1 VSPLVPTLWLVEALR
16 IVVFGVFG
24 LVVGSFLTVVA
35 DRVPQHRSI
44 VAPRSAC
51 PRCGAMIRARDNIPV
66 VSWLLL
72 RGRCRSCG
80 ERISALYPA
89 TELATAG
96 LFAGAAAAFGGL
108 LQAAMVAAFLALLV
122 AVSIIDAQYRIIPN
136 RLVYP
141 SYAAF
146 GAVVLIGAAAGLG
159 MSAARAGIGLLLYG
173 GGLLLI
179 ALVVPR
185 GMGMGD
191 VKLAGLI
198 GLVLG
203 SLGLAYVAVA
213 AGAAI
218 LAGGVASVAVLM
230 AARGARGKMIPFGP
244 FLALGAVIAVFAA
257 PQISH
262 AYLHLLGRA

>member
-1 VSPLVPTLWLVEALR
+1 VTLLIPTLWAVEALR
-16 IVVFGVFG
+16 IIVFAVFG
-24 LVVGSFLTVVA
+24 LVIGSFLTVVVE
-35 DRVPQHRSI
+35 RVPQRQSI
-44 VAPRSAC
+44 VAPRSRC
-51 PRCGAMIRARDNIPV
+51 PRCGAEIRSRDNVPV
-66 VSWLLL
+66 FSWLFL
-72 RGRCRSCG
+72 RGKCRSCG

-96 LFAGAAAAFGGL
+96 LFAGAAAAFDGL
-108 LQAAMVAAFLALLV
+108 LQAIMVAAFLALLV
-122 AVSIIDAQYRIIPN
+122 AVSLIDARYRVIPN

-141 SYAAF
+141 SYVAF
-146 GAVVLIGAAAGLG
+146 GALVLVGAAAGLG
-159 MSAARAGIGLLLYG
+159 MSAARAALGLALYG
-173 GGLLLI
+173 GGLLVVALI
-179 ALVVPR
+179 VPK

-213 AGAAI
+213 AGTAI
-218 LAGGVASVAVLM
+218 LAGGLASVAVLI

-244 FLALGAVIAVFAA
+244 FLALGAAIAVFAA
-257 PQISH
+257 PQISQ